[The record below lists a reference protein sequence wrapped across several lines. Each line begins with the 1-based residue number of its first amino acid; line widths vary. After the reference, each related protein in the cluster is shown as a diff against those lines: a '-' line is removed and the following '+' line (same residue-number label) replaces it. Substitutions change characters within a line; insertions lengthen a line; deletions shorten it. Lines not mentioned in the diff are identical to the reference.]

1 MKVLDIIQEDRAS
14 GFINTF
20 LKGIAWAFGRGARAK
35 AVEELTEA
43 WLRKMME
50 AGTTRV
56 SMPVNVIRDPA
67 LAADRSV
74 MDDAYKA
81 AVKGFRKAERE
92 GLIRDIA
99 AGARASKESI
109 AWALGWVKR
118 IFITAAYLGSMFHA
132 SSLIKEYKDQADDLD
147 RELQNGEI
155 DINTHHDEIGRLRL
169 RLIGELGLAFGAA
182 LAANSAILRGATVLS
197 AKAGSF
203 MIRLLTF
210 NIWKNALSPVAS
222 LYTTATAGAQYYF
235 VYKLSVDTVAR
246 EQLMDLILSDSVVM
260 NNAVWLASPRDVS
273 SHPFIVWA
281 KKIFSDAEEEDK
293 KPEPS
298 ARPAAQQSNRPRPA
312 KPGDPEDI
320 SDIDWSK
327 QR

>member
-99 AGARASKESI
+99 AGARASKEAI
-109 AWALGWVKR
+109 VWALGWVKN

-132 SSLIKEYKDQADDLD
+132 TSLIKEYKDQADDLD

-169 RLIGELGLAFGAA
+169 RLIGELGLAFGAV
-182 LAANSAILRGATVLS
+182 LAAGLTAGAAVLS
-197 AKAGSF
+197 ARMGSF

-210 NIWKNALSPVAS
+210 NRWKNALSPVAS
-222 LYTTATAGAQYYF
+222 LYTTASAGAQYYF

-246 EQLMDLILSDSVVM
+246 EKLMDLILSDNVVM

-281 KKIFSDAEEEDK
+281 KQIFSDAEEEDK

-298 ARPAAQQSNRPRPA
+298 ARPRPQQPSGSNRDETT
-312 KPGDPEDI
+312 G
-320 SDIDWSK
+320 IDWSK
-327 QR
+327 EK